1 MTDAT
6 NTRRTEG
13 MGTAALFVHLRLET
27 WECAPWLAHDDV
39 AQATQMALAA
49 RARLH
54 RCRVLAVGCGDDH
67 LHAVLSFPESLPLNT
82 LIRQMQQVSGQAAAQ
97 ALAVLGETG
106 VTPDRVWSRRYQ
118 MDTLSE
124 SDVPSL
130 IDYICR
136 HPDGHT
142 RGQAQPEQ
150 ARAAEDSPPG
160 QPRPAWPA
168 VVRERSSRDGPRSC

>member
-6 NTRRTEG
+6 NTRRAAG

-27 WECAPWLAHDDV
+27 RECAPWLAHQDV

-54 RCRVLAVGCGDDH
+54 RCRVLAVGGDDDH

-97 ALAVLGETG
+97 ALAVLGETDLS
-106 VTPDRVWSRRYQ
+106 PERVWSGRYQ

-130 IDYICR
+130 VDYICQ
-136 HPDGHT
+136 HPDVHAQ
-142 RGQAQPEQ
+142 GQARPDQE
-150 ARAAEDSPPG
+150 RADEGSPAG
-160 QPRPAWPA
+160 LSRPAWP
-168 VVRERSSRDGPRSC
+168 VLVRERPREDTPR